1 MIGTFLDPMIWL
13 VRRKSILKTDFSV
26 DIEPPLALQQDMT
39 RKLKSVLSTIINTPI
54 ILMQVNYKILF

>member
-13 VRRKSILKTDFSV
+13 VRPKSTLKTDFSV

-54 ILMQVNYKILF
+54 LMQVNYKILF

>member
-13 VRRKSILKTDFSV
+13 VRRKSILKTDFLA

-39 RKLKSVLSTIINTPI
+39 RKLKSVLSIIINTPI
-54 ILMQVNYKILF
+54 VVYKSKL